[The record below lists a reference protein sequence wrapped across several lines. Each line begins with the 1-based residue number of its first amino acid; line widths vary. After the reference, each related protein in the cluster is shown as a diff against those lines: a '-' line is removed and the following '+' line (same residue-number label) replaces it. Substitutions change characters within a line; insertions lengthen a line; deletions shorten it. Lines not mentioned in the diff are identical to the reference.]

1 MSYLRIKLVISVC
14 CLSSILGEEKDF
26 LDPVNNKEISKEAF
40 TSSEKDDQLRHARQS
55 FSFSSFQPFAPNP
68 LPSQSSES
76 GSKVGVS
83 FQRIRMGPEDSRV
96 QKPSVQTNQ
105 FRSTNSQ
112 GTPDKARPRLT
123 LNDLNFNGFEFS
135 QPFSTN
141 SNQQSVGDPNNRN
154 SFQVFRSA
162 TEPSRLRNVQPTIP
176 STQIAR
182 TQFPNFQ
189 QNQIATEAP
198 RSRFTNFNLPP
209 NRDPRRRNRVQPQ
222 LIDQTP
228 RFQSTQATFSDSNNF
243 QQNTAQQESN
253 INRQR
258 QRFRTVTRVP
268 TTRVPVTRTTITRV
282 PATRVPATRSSTR
295 QFVQSTARA
304 FTFQPP
310 NTVQESVRSFQKQN
324 RFNKVDEDKDDLID
338 NCLREAIK
346 HSREIEELEN
356 RTSLHIEYA
365 QEKQL
370 EIVHLEET
378 LETLKNESKLETEKI
393 SNLEKNVLNLTDL
406 VETKDSSISK
416 LKEEIIKL
424 EDTFQKEESKKHET
438 IKDLKETLET
448 TTIEL
453 AKTKISLDTKTR
465 EDIVMEEEL
474 EEAISKIEKFKK
486 EKKNLLKIVQQL
498 AEIGNPSLNFNTFSI
513 GTNNEDFEDYEDY
526 GEVQDYETE
535 LNTLEN
541 EYFEVDTSEPE
552 GSGA

>member
-1 MSYLRIKLVISVC
+1 
-14 CLSSILGEEKDF
+14 
-26 LDPVNNKEISKEAF
+26 
-40 TSSEKDDQLRHARQS
+40 
-55 FSFSSFQPFAPNP
+55 
-68 LPSQSSES
+68 
-76 GSKVGVS
+76 
-83 FQRIRMGPEDSRV
+83 MGPEDSRV
-96 QKPSVQTNQ
+96 QPPSVQTNQ

-112 GTPDKARPRLT
+112 GTSDKARPRLT

-135 QPFSTN
+135 QPFSTS

-154 SFQVFRSA
+154 SFQAFRTA

-198 RSRFTNFNLPP
+198 RIRFTNFNLPP

-222 LIDQTP
+222 LVDQTP
-228 RFQSTQATFSDSNNF
+228 RFQSSQAPFSDSNNF

-282 PATRVPATRSSTR
+282 PATRSSTR
-295 QFVQSTARA
+295 QFVQSIARA

-310 NTVQESVRSFQKQN
+310 NTVQESVRSFQKQD

-378 LETLKNESKLETEKI
+378 LETLKNESKLETKKI

-416 LKEEIIKL
+416 LKEEILKL

-438 IKDLKETLET
+438 IKDLKETLES

-453 AKTKISLDTKTR
+453 VKTKISLDTKTR

-474 EEAISKIEKFKK
+474 EEAMSKIVKFKK
-486 EKKNLLKIVQQL
+486 EKNNLLKIVQQL

-513 GTNNEDFEDYEDY
+513 GTNNADFEDYEDY
-526 GEVQDYETE
+526 GEVQDYEPE